1 MAEKTVLVVDDDPL
15 MGELMEEILSMN
27 HYHVLVAHDG
37 LEAMNQTNRH
47 HIDIILMDIRLPY
60 FSGFWFC
67 QAFRRKKN
75 TCNIPVVMVSALM
88 TEDNARKAHLVG
100 AVGTVKKPFTS
111 QELLSAVE
119 QNAL

>member
-1 MAEKTVLVVDDDPL
+1 MSEKTVLVVDDDPL

-27 HYHVLVAHDG
+27 HYHVILAHDG
-37 LEAMNQTNRH
+37 VEAMSQTNRH
-47 HIDIILMDIRLPY
+47 HIDIILMDIRLPN

-67 QAFRRKKN
+67 QAFRKKKN

-88 TEDNARKAHLVG
+88 NEDNARKARLAG

-111 QELLSAVE
+111 QELLT
-119 QNAL
+119 